1 MAEIVLSRIAEEII
15 GRLASAAVQEVGL
28 LWGVK
33 GELSGLEDTIFD
45 NRSSACR
52 CRGEVEPQWSSQKLA

>member
-33 GELSGLEDTIFD
+33 GELSGLEDTISTIEAVLVD
-45 NRSSACR
+45 
-52 CRGEVEPQWSSQKLA
+52 VEEK